1 MKKYRAIDAIR
12 GIFALLI
19 VWHHLCPIMGIYYTM
34 DLGNTIVLFFF
45 VLSGF
50 HITITWKDKI
60 QGHCKDFIIKRCS
73 KIFPI
78 QWLTT
83 LLCVVCGLNMVSIW
97 AVPFHL
103 TLTQSLIPF
112 WEINFTINTP
122 SWFLSSL
129 FICYLFVPNILN
141 FVNENRA
148 LFFVTLI
155 SCIICFTILVYVLPS
170 TIGRRWL
177 VYINPFARL
186 MDFSIGILLGIIWSS
201 VFHLVE
207 RVPKK
212 NFFFTILEI
221 VLVFSFVMVV
231 SSKFMI
237 ALNNYPVIRYPFIL
251 LLISTFTWSYGII
264 SKLFSNKVLSWL
276 GSISMSIY
284 MVHGFVLHYVSQL
297 QEMPILGRVILT
309 YLLVLF
315 LSYLVNL
322 ALPYMASKF
331 TVAANNIFN
340 KLIY

>member
-1 MKKYRAIDAIR
+1 M
-12 GIFALLI
+12 
-19 VWHHLCPIMGIYYTM
+19 
-34 DLGNTIVLFFF
+34 
-45 VLSGF
+45 
-50 HITITWKDKI
+50 
-60 QGHCKDFIIKRCS
+60 
-73 KIFPI
+73 
-78 QWLTT
+78 
-83 LLCVVCGLNMVSIW
+83 LCVVCGLNMVSIW

-231 SSKFMI
+231 SSKSMI